1 MRASKPCAA
10 ATRHVVSGTAAPLRP
25 GDTGSPRSGLAWAG
39 SEEKMS
45 VKAVRSPM
53 KDREEDQAPKPVLE
67 RDQEAR
73 SEPLTARAQKPSPE

>member
-1 MRASKPCAA
+1 M
-10 ATRHVVSGTAAPLRP
+10 
-25 GDTGSPRSGLAWAG
+25 
-39 SEEKMS
+39 
-45 VKAVRSPM
+45 KAVRSPI